1 MPGPV
6 PRTIINRYLA
16 RVQSGSECPFALN
29 RLDAISL
36 FVPWIG
42 SLCPF
47 VYNDLMSITEKVS
60 PALRAS
66 SGTLCHVSAFP
77 QPLVLRLV
85 VFCLVVLLSF
95 TVTSVFAKE
104 EPALRLTPMARAT
117 PPQLKLLGRDPT
129 PFERYW
135 GIFVQ
140 WRDVPDG
147 IFQLS
152 VPEFIATLLD
162 GSIKFVCGHE
172 WQADGAHG
180 LKMDVPL
187 QFVRGKKDQPF
198 RPGEPYVIDPY
209 RPYAARLRAWV
220 RPHED
225 HVEIRIQLENQSK
238 QELDPQVIWVCFLQ
252 GWGGPEF
259 DQITVPGLSRESYF
273 RRDEKFLPWRDQIQK
288 FNFMG
293 AGGSA
298 LTKAGWCQID
308 HFNKRDGKAATVRPH
323 PAVEGVRAAIID
335 RIGERRIV
343 ALTSDHAAI
352 LGGKN
357 LNPCTDLGLE
367 IHSLPPAT
375 SQQVWAT
382 AWFLRG
388 GLDVL
393 SKKLSERSPRDSEV
407 KKTVSGFR

>member
-1 MPGPV
+1 MVIYRPS
-6 PRTIINRYLA
+6 A
-16 RVQSGSECPFALN
+16 
-29 RLDAISL
+29 
-36 FVPWIG
+36 
-42 SLCPF
+42 
-47 VYNDLMSITEKVS
+47 YNDLMSITEKGL
-60 PALRAS
+60 PALRAPL
-66 SGTLCHVSAFP
+66 GTLCDVSEFP
-77 QPLVLRLV
+77 KLFDFRLV
-85 VFCLVVLLSF
+85 VFCLVGLLSF
-95 TVTSVFAKE
+95 TATSVFAKE

-140 WRDVPDG
+140 WPDVPDG

-152 VPEFIATLLD
+152 VPEFTATLLD

-172 WQADGAHG
+172 WQADGPHG

-198 RPGEPYVIDPY
+198 RPGEPYVIEPY
-209 RPYAARLRAWV
+209 KPYAARLRAWV
-220 RPHED
+220 RPHD
-225 HVEIRIQLENQSK
+225 DRVEIRIQLENQSK
-238 QELDPQVIWVCFLQ
+238 QELDPQAMWVCFLQ

-259 DQITVPGLSRESYF
+259 DRITVPGLSRESYF

-298 LTKAGWCQID
+298 LTKAGWRQID
-308 HFNKRDGKAATVRPH
+308 HFNKRNGKAATVRLH

-335 RIGERRIV
+335 RNGERRVV

-357 LNPCTDLGLE
+357 SNPCTD
-367 IHSLPPAT
+367 
-375 SQQVWAT
+375 
-382 AWFLRG
+382 R
-388 GLDVL
+388 
-393 SKKLSERSPRDSEV
+393 
-407 KKTVSGFR
+407 